1 MTFQERVSFQ
11 KRLEESSKV
20 LSVHPDRIPIILC
33 YTDKTHKK
41 FLVPQN
47 LECNQLLYVFRK
59 YSKLSPEQA
68 VFIFTENN
76 KLLDF
81 THDVSYV
88 YRKYKNKDNF
98 LYLYMAF
105 ENAFG

>member
-1 MTFQERVSFQ
+1 MT
-11 KRLEESSKV
+11 
-20 LSVHPDRIPIILC
+20 
-33 YTDKTHKK
+33 YTDM
-41 FLVPQN
+41 FRLCFDSS
-47 LECNQLLYVFRK
+47 LYNQLLYVFRK